1 MKVTAEHLAVIR
13 EAIESTGY
21 MTDEGIRERYRRR
34 DIPRGDAV
42 QDIDKRFRWDLYWAA
57 ARRTGGL
64 PDSTDGY
71 NDAHIDTALRAI
83 VPPLGDSAETT
94 TPSAPSA

>member
-1 MKVTAEHLAVIR
+1 MKVTPQDFETIR
-13 EAIESTGY
+13 AAIEATGY
-21 MTDEGIRERYRRR
+21 ADDEAIRERYRTRQ
-34 DIPRGDAV
+34 IPRGDAV

-64 PDSTDGY
+64 PDSTHGY

-83 VPPLGDSAETT
+83 VRPLD
-94 TPSAPSA
+94 APALEVTK

>member
-1 MKVTAEHLAVIR
+1 MRVTPEHLETIR
-13 EAIESTGY
+13 AAIEATGY
-21 MTDEGIRERYRRR
+21 ADDETIRERYRRR

-57 ARRTGGL
+57 ARQSGGL

-71 NDAHIDTALRAI
+71 NDSHIDTALRAI
-83 VPPLGDSAETT
+83 VAPL
-94 TPSAPSA
+94 

>member
-1 MKVTAEHLAVIR
+1 MKVTPEHLAVIR

-21 MTDEGIRERYRRR
+21 ADDESIRERYRRR
-34 DIPRGDAV
+34 EIPRGNLV

-57 ARRTGGL
+57 ARQNGGL
-64 PDSTDGY
+64 PDSTNGY

-83 VPPLGDSAETT
+83 VKPL
-94 TPSAPSA
+94 

>member
-1 MKVTAEHLAVIR
+1 MKVTPEHLTLIR

-21 MTDEGIRERYRRR
+21 ADDESIRERYRRR
-34 DIPRGDAV
+34 EIPRGNLV

-57 ARRTGGL
+57 ARKNGGL
-64 PDSTDGY
+64 PDSTNGY

-83 VPPLGDSAETT
+83 VKPL
-94 TPSAPSA
+94 